1 MQLNDRELLAK
12 TLQAEAGNQGIGGM
26 LAVGSVIRNRMGQG
40 GSLSDVILAPAQF
53 SAWNKVTGA
62 VGGEQGQ
69 DMAAI
74 KPSED
79 AYAAADAILSG
90 NAPDIT
96 GGATHYYNPSIS
108 NPAWGKDKAGGD
120 WTKIGAHIFGK
131 AGDFR
136 TGAAKMNGNQNQQA
150 QMFQEQQ
157 PQQQSQGL
165 LGGILGGQGIGG
177 ALGLSDDF
185 RDRLKMGILLGS
197 DPRAFAPM
205 VAGIQAR
212 GKERRAEAKAQKDT
226 NKTLEFL
233 KQKAET
239 GDSLAAQYYE
249 AVSTGT
255 IKAGAAIANY
265 LKDSQ
270 ATPKTYQYQ
279 ALAKDLLDKGLAK
292 TEAEALQMALS
303 QTKAGTTVHV
313 GAQGEKL
320 PPPPSGY
327 VYRYN
332 DDRTVKLDDQGVPM
346 VVPLSGGPKDEAK
359 TEEAKEQSKKTMTGT
374 ILQEAQKARD
384 LIGPYSTGFGSLLSG
399 LPTTDARQLEAHVS
413 SLKAQAT
420 IETLN
425 AMRQQS
431 PTGGA
436 LGNVTNA
443 ENKMLAAKAGALD
456 PASGADA
463 FRQQLDDYE
472 LTLLQIVHG
481 NDAGS
486 KIFKESRSA
495 QPSPSSQPRTD
506 DDLMKKYG
514 GQ

>member
-1 MQLNDRELLAK
+1 MSLRDLAYKIAQEEGINPDLFVRQIEVESAFNPQAKSSAGAMGLAQLMPATAK
-12 TLQAEAGNQGIGGM
+12 DLGVTNPYDPEQ
-26 LAVGSVIRNRMGQG
+26 
-40 GSLSDVILAPAQF
+40 SLR
-53 SAWNKVTGA
+53 
-62 VGGEQGQ
+62 
-69 DMAAI
+69 
-74 KPSED
+74 
-79 AYAAADAILSG
+79 
-90 NAPDIT
+90 
-96 GGATHYYNPSIS
+96 GGARYMKQLLGRYN
-108 NPAWGKDKAGGD
+108 NNQTLAHAAYNAGMGNVDKAGGVPNFKE
-120 WTKIGAHIFGK
+120 TQNYIAKILGGNSMIGAQ
-131 AGDFR
+131 AP
-136 TGAAKMNGNQNQQA
+136 QQMA
-150 QMFQEQQ
+150 QQEQ
-157 PQQQSQGL
+157 PRGL
-165 LGGILGGQGIGG
+165 LGGMIDRDFADQLYMA
-177 ALGLSDDF
+177 ALA
-185 RDRLKMGILLGS
+185 GS
-197 DPRAFAPM
+197 PNAQRFQPLIQS
-205 VAGIQAR
+205 VQAGRQAR
-212 GKERRAEAKAQKDT
+212 REDAKERKKLELAQKGRNATADY
-226 NKTLEFL
+226 L
-233 KQKAET
+233 
-239 GDSLAAQYYE
+239 DSINQSELGNL
-249 AVSTGT
+249 VR
-255 IKAGAAIANY
+255 AGAITGANA
-265 LKDSQ
+265 LS
-270 ATPKTYQYQ
+270 AVPKPDEEKTFQYQ
-279 ALAKDLLDKGLAK
+279 SLAKDLLRTGVAK

-303 QTKAGTTVHV
+303 QTKAGTTVNV
-313 GAQGEKL
+313 GPQGEKL

-332 DDRTVKLDDQGVPM
+332 PDRTVMLNEQGVPI
-346 VVPLSGGPKDEAK
+346 VVPLSGGPKDETK
-359 TEEAKEQSKKTMTGT
+359 TERAKEQSKKTMTGT

-399 LPTTDARQLEAHVS
+399 LPTTDARQLEAHVN

-481 NDAGS
+481 NDAGA
-486 KIFKESRSA
+486 KVFAESRSA